1 MASRHK
7 THPHLKKR
15 LTKRRLR
22 EWMYGYLFILPWIV
36 GLCIFFLYAMQQ
48 SFFYSLNDVRL
59 SNGRSFTY
67 VGFQNFANVFVLD
80 NNYPVALI
88 GFVMTIVI
96 QLPVIVSF
104 ALIMALLL
112 NSKIK
117 AKGLFRV
124 IFFLPVIIATGPVM
138 QELTRQGAATVPM
151 VNSAS
156 FMQAIGN
163 AVPYWLADPILE
175 LFSSLILIL
184 WNSGVQILIFIAGLQ
199 KVSREMYEAARIDG
213 ASGWEC
219 FWKIT
224 LPAVKPLILLNA
236 IYTIVAMAT
245 GGQNEVITIIYN
257 TMFNSAVGR
266 GYGFAAAMA
275 WVYAFVVAL
284 LLAIAYLILREK
296 SDRHVVYEQK
306 RVRKQGVRT

>member
-7 THPHLKKR
+7 VHPHLKKR
-15 LTKRRLR
+15 LTRRRLR

-48 SFFYSLNDVRL
+48 SFFYALNDVRL
-59 SNGRSFTY
+59 SNGLSFTF

-80 NNYPVALI
+80 NNYPVALA
-88 GFVMTIVI
+88 GFVLTIVI

-138 QELTRQGAATVPM
+138 QELTRQGVATVPM

-156 FMQAIGN
+156 FMNAIGN

-224 LPAVKPLILLNA
+224 LPAVKSLILLNA

-245 GGQNEVITIIYN
+245 GGQNEVITIIYDA
-257 TMFNSAVGR
+257 MFNSAVGR

-275 WVYAFVVAL
+275 WVYAGVVAL
-284 LLAIAYLILREK
+284 LLVAAFLILREK

-306 RVRKQGVRT
+306 RIRKQGVRT